1 MTKRTPKLFIN
12 ISLFLVL
19 TLGIVYASNTAN
31 TNNNPSMTYKNMS
44 TTQLQIEV
52 EKLSNQGKLP
62 AEMGFELM
70 KRWTV
75 TNKEVN

>member
-1 MTKRTPKLFIN
+1 MPKPLIN
-12 ISLFLVL
+12 IAILLVL
-19 TLGIVYASNTAN
+19 TLGLVYANTSLKTVN
-31 TNNNPSMTYKNMS
+31 YKNMS
-44 TTQLQIEV
+44 TTELQIQV

-75 TNKEVN
+75 SNKEVN